1 MPVNLNHTLLLCL
14 LVAASLLSG
23 CTSTLGE
30 QYQTLNVSQSKQ
42 AKAWELQ
49 GKIAVKSPTDKFST
63 NLYWFHLGE
72 ENQLSL
78 TTMLGTTVL
87 TLNSKPGLARL
98 EVDGKEYV
106 DSNPQDLLEAVS
118 GWSIPLDNLPLWI
131 TGQVG
136 VNDEISA
143 YHDDGLIKSLISPAP
158 EHNWQVS
165 FLSWQQQSGA
175 SVPKQIKIERA
186 GVEVKIQINRWQAL
200 KTQQ

>member
-1 MPVNLNHTLLLCL
+1 MPVNLNHSLLLIL
-14 LVAASLLSG
+14 LVMASLLSG
-23 CTSTLGE
+23 CSSTLGE
-30 QYQTLNVSQSKQ
+30 QYQTLTVSQSKQ

-63 NLYWFHLGE
+63 NLYWFHLGD

-98 EVDGKEYV
+98 EVEGKEYV

-136 VNDEISA
+136 VNDQVSA
-143 YHDDGLIKSLISPAP
+143 YHGDGLIKSLISPAS

-186 GVEVKIQINRWQAL
+186 GVQVKIQINRWQAL

>member
-1 MPVNLNHTLLLCL
+1 MPSNLNHTLLLSL
-14 LVAASLLSG
+14 LFITGLLSG

-30 QYQTLNVSQSKQ
+30 QYQNLNVSQTKQ

-63 NLYWFHLGE
+63 NLYWFHIGE
-72 ENQLSL
+72 ENQLNL
-78 TTMLGTTVL
+78 TTVLGTTVL
-87 TLNSKPGLARL
+87 KLSSTPGIARL

-136 VNDEISA
+136 ANDKISA
-143 YHDDGLIKSLISPAP
+143 YHDDGLIKTLISPAP

-175 SVPKQIKIERA
+175 SVPKLIKIERA
-186 GVEVKIQINRWQAL
+186 GVQVRIQINRWQAL
-200 KTQQ
+200 KSQ